1 MTKKFYNM
9 IKINNL
15 DFAYKNTQ
23 VFKHISLEFKKG
35 NIYGLLGEN
44 GVGKTTLLKL
54 ICGLQKPQHGSVTV
68 DGHIPSMRQPQFLQN
83 VYFLPEEVIT
93 EDTTPEKFV
102 QKIGVFYPR
111 YDFAL
116 FNQLMKELEVDL
128 AKKFNELSHGQKKK
142 ALLACALSLQTDYL
156 FLDEPTNGLDIPSKA
171 LFRKVIS
178 QYCSDAT
185 TVIIST
191 HQVKDVENLIDP
203 IVILDKDDVLLN
215 ASFAEI
221 TDKKLTVES
230 TMGVAITD
238 EDGNSDRRPIFADG
252 TAIEEVLV
260 SGDTTKPEHDKKVV
274 QTKLTYVVDV
284 RKPYKLTPD
293 SKVNTNG
300 LKVTDTKSA

>member
-1 MTKKFYNM
+1 M

-23 VFKHISLEFKKG
+23 VFRRISLEFEKG

-68 DGHIPSMRQPQFLQN
+68 DGFTPSMREPEFLQN

-93 EDTTPEKFV
+93 EDTTPEKFI
-102 QKIGVFYPR
+102 QKTGVFYPR
-111 YDFAL
+111 YDYEL

-128 AKKFNELSHGQKKK
+128 SKKFNELSHGQKKK
-142 ALLACALSLQTDYL
+142 ALLACAMSLQTDYL

-178 QYCSDAT
+178 QYCSDET

-215 ASFAEI
+215 ASFSKI
-221 TDKKLTVES
+221 TEKIFFEYGPERLDNAYYTEMLPGGYINVMRNVNNEES
-230 TMGVAITD
+230 NV
-238 EDGNSDRRPIFADG
+238 N
-252 TAIEEVLV
+252 IEALFNAVMKNKETIKNLM
-260 SGDTTKPEHDKKVV
+260 K
-274 QTKLTYVVDV
+274 
-284 RKPYKLTPD
+284 
-293 SKVNTNG
+293 
-300 LKVTDTKSA
+300 

>member
-1 MTKKFYNM
+1 M

-23 VFKHISLEFKKG
+23 VFRNISLEFKKG

-68 DGHIPSMRQPQFLQN
+68 DGLCPSMRQPEFLQN

-93 EDTTPEKFV
+93 EDTTPENFI

-128 AKKFNELSHGQKKK
+128 TKKFNELSHGQKKK

-178 QYCSDAT
+178 QYCSEEST
-185 TVIIST
+185 IIIST

-203 IVILDKDDVLLN
+203 IVILDRDDVLLN

-221 TDKKLTVES
+221 VDKIYFEYGPERLQNAYYTEMLPGGYINVMPNTEHEES
-230 TMGVAITD
+230 NV
-238 EDGNSDRRPIFADG
+238 N
-252 TAIEEVLV
+252 IEALFNAVMKNKETIKNLM
-260 SGDTTKPEHDKKVV
+260 K
-274 QTKLTYVVDV
+274 
-284 RKPYKLTPD
+284 
-293 SKVNTNG
+293 
-300 LKVTDTKSA
+300 

>member
-1 MTKKFYNM
+1 M

-15 DFAYKNTQ
+15 DFAYNNTQ
-23 VFKHISLEFKKG
+23 VFKNISLEFEKG

-68 DGHIPSMRQPQFLQN
+68 DDLTPSMRQPQFLQN

-93 EDTTPEKFV
+93 EDTTPEKFI
-102 QKIGVFYPR
+102 QKIGCFYPR
-111 YDFAL
+111 YDFGL
-116 FNQLMKELEVDL
+116 FNKLMGELEVDL
-128 AKKFNELSHGQKKK
+128 SKKFNELSHGQKKK

-203 IVILDKDDVLLN
+203 IVILDRDDVLLN

-221 TDKKLTVES
+221 TDKIYFEYGPERLQNAYYTEMLPGGYINV
-230 TMGVAITD
+230 MPN
-238 EDGNSDRRPIFADG
+238 EDGLESNINIEADRK
-252 TAIEEVLV
+252 
-260 SGDTTKPEHDKKVV
+260 SVV
-274 QTKLTYVVDV
+274 
-284 RKPYKLTPD
+284 
-293 SKVNTNG
+293 
-300 LKVTDTKSA
+300 

>member
-1 MTKKFYNM
+1 M

-23 VFKHISLEFKKG
+23 VFKNISLEFEKG

-68 DGHIPSMRQPQFLQN
+68 DGLTPSMRQPEFLQN

-93 EDTTPEKFV
+93 EDTTPEKFI

-111 YDFAL
+111 YDFGL
-116 FNQLMKELEVDL
+116 FNKLMGELEVDL
-128 AKKFNELSHGQKKK
+128 SKKFNELSHGQKKK
-142 ALLACALSLQTDYL
+142 ALLACAMSLQTDYL

-178 QYCSDAT
+178 QYCSDET

-203 IVILDKDDVLLN
+203 IVILDRDDVLLN

-221 TDKKLTVES
+221 IDKIYFEYGPERLQNAYYTEMLPGGYINVMPNKEHMES
-230 TMGVAITD
+230 NV
-238 EDGNSDRRPIFADG
+238 N
-252 TAIEEVLV
+252 IEALFNAVMKNKETIKNLM
-260 SGDTTKPEHDKKVV
+260 K
-274 QTKLTYVVDV
+274 
-284 RKPYKLTPD
+284 
-293 SKVNTNG
+293 
-300 LKVTDTKSA
+300 